1 MMDWYGYG
9 MGTGGWALMIAAMTI
24 FWAFVIVSGVMMF
37 RGDSG
42 RRTDT
47 ATRTPGSFEILDNR
61 FARGEIDRDEYEARK
76 AALRGGV
83 H

>member
-1 MMDWYGYG
+1 MMDWYGSG
-9 MGTGGWALMIAAMTI
+9 MGTGGWAFMIAAMTI
-24 FWAFVIVSGVMMF
+24 FWAFVIVAGVMMF

-42 RRTDT
+42 RRAGT
-47 ATRTPGSFEILDNR
+47 ATQDPGALEILDNR
-61 FARGEIDRDEYEARK
+61 FARGEIDRDEYKARK